1 MDDTFLTSAFAA
13 MGENIV
19 NVKIM
24 KNKSTGYV
32 KSHFFQIYVWNDV
45 ALFFNLYW
53 SIRVAFIHLI

>member
-1 MDDTFLTSAFAA
+1 MDEAFLTSAFAA

-32 KSHFFQIYVWNDV
+32 RYFLLLFWETFVHHRANEHASIVLCSL
-45 ALFFNLYW
+45 ALY
-53 SIRVAFIHLI
+53 

>member
-1 MDDTFLTSAFAA
+1 MDEAFLISAFAA

-32 KSHFFQIYVWNDV
+32 RYFL
-45 ALFFNLYW
+45 LFF
-53 SIRVAFIHLI
+53 